1 VGAPTTAAAAPAASP
16 KPGGT
21 LKAMQAGDLASVD
34 GHYYTPGSGLSA
46 WIVFDTLTEYDDN
59 LKPQPAL
66 AESWDQSSD
75 SKQISLTLRKGV
87 TFHSGREVT
96 SDDLIYNL
104 NRILDFKL
112 TAGIITGFVPP
123 NTQWAARDKYTVT
136 ITTEKPWI
144 NVFDF
149 LQVFNILDK
158 NSPEGPRG
166 KTTAVGTGA
175 FSMVEWVQGEHVTYA
190 KNKNYW
196 RTGKPLL
203 DQIILNI
210 AKDQQAMTVQLEA
223 GQVDFIVNPTIQDF
237 VRLADDSVFD
247 GSARPDSAAANLIN
261 FHGGRLRFGKL
272 TMTDTDLEIVDADA
286 RDPLDLFL
294 ARYTRQLVAGT
305 SRTLPNLGL
314 RVLMPDYRAVAGP
327 TSAAVA
333 RQEKTR
339 GEAPGAP

>member
-1 VGAPTTAAAAPAASP
+1 MQRTLSSRRGFLKLVGAGATLPLLAACQAAPGSPVPPGPTAPVAASGQPTVVAAPTSAVAAPTAAAAGSP
-16 KPGGT
+16 KLGGT
-21 LKAMQAGDLASVD
+21 LKAMQAGDLSSVD
-34 GHYYTPGSGLSA
+34 GHYYTPGAGLSA

-87 TFHSGREVT
+87 NFHSGREVT

-123 NTQWAARDKYTVT
+123 NTQWQARDKYNVT

-149 LQVFNILDK
+149 LQVFNILDP
-158 NSPEGPRG
+158 NSPDGPRG

-175 FSMVEWVQGEHVTYA
+175 FTLVEWVQGDHVTYA
-190 KNKNYW
+190 KNKDYW

-203 DQIILNI
+203 DQIVLTI
-210 AKDQQAMTVQLEA
+210 AKDQQTMPVQLEA

-237 VRLADDSVFD
+237 ARLSDDT
-247 GSARPDSAAANLIN
+247 
-261 FHGGRLRFGKL
+261 K
-272 TMTDTDLEIVDADA
+272 
-286 RDPLDLFL
+286 
-294 ARYTRQLVAGT
+294 
-305 SRTLPNLGL
+305 
-314 RVLMPDYRAVAGP
+314 
-327 TSAAVA
+327 
-333 RQEKTR
+333 
-339 GEAPGAP
+339 